1 MATFDYYLEKSG
13 EVGYADQV
21 FGNIVYASGLP
32 TITNGEVV
40 VFENGDIG
48 QVLSVDEYV
57 EILLLSSHQVPP
69 GIKVTRTGEQF
80 KIPVGDFLLGMK
92 ISPISMGPLVE
103 TVKTLH
109 QGESRLVDA
118 EPLSLSNRE
127 AVSEPFDTG
136 VSAVD
141 LVIPLGH
148 GQRELVLGDRKTGK
162 TRFLFQTVINQTKK
176 GCICIYAAIGKKRGD
191 LKDLREVMEKNNALK
206 KMVMVYSLASD
217 PPGLSF
223 LTPYVAM
230 TIAEYFRDKNH
241 KVLVVMD
248 DLTTHAKYWREISL
262 LARRFPGRNSY
273 PGDIFY
279 IHSKLLERAG
289 SFKKGSITCFPV
301 AETVLG
307 DISGYIQT
315 NLMSM
320 TDGHIYFDTDLFDH
334 GRRPAINPLLSVTRV
349 GLQTHTGLLRDL
361 ARVLTS
367 FLVYVERMSKYV
379 HFGSELGEEARANLE
394 LGERVIGFLE
404 QPQDLVI
411 PININALMLAALWA
425 GFWRGIDKD
434 EMRKQVRSLVEIYE
448 TNSMFKS
455 RVDEVINA
463 HKTFKDL
470 VETLKRDSSVF
481 DLAKNA
487 MTPMTPTAE
496 AAAKEAATLAPKQ

>member
-1 MATFDYYLEKSG
+1 MATFDYCLKKTG
-13 EVGYADQV
+13 EVGYAEQV
-21 FGNIVYASGLP
+21 FGNIVYATGLP
-32 TITNGEVV
+32 NVTNGEIV
-40 VFENGDIG
+40 VFENDDIG
-48 QVLSVDEYV
+48 QTLSVSEYV
-57 EILLLSSHQVPP
+57 EILVLSSHRVPP
-69 GIKVTRTGEQF
+69 GIRVTRTGEQF

-109 QGESRLVDA
+109 QSESRLVDA
-118 EPLSLSNRE
+118 EPLSLANRE
-127 AVSEPFDTG
+127 VVKEPFDTG

-141 LVIPLGH
+141 LIIPLGH

-162 TRFLFQTVINQTKK
+162 TRFLFQTVISQTRK
-176 GCICIYAAIGKKRGD
+176 GTICIYAAIGKKRGD
-191 LKDLREVMEKNNALK
+191 IKDLREVMAKNNALRN
-206 KMVMVYSLASD
+206 MVLVYSLASD

-230 TIAEYFRDKNH
+230 TIAEYFRDRNK
-241 KVLVVMD
+241 KVLVVLD

-289 SFKKGSITCFPV
+289 NFKRGSITCFPV

-320 TDGHIYFDTDLFDH
+320 TDGHIFFDSDLYDH

-349 GLQTHTGLLRDL
+349 GLQTHSPLLRDL

-367 FLVYVERMSKYV
+367 FLVYVERMSRYV
-379 HFGSELGEEARANLE
+379 HFGSELGDEAKANLD
-394 LGERVIGFLE
+394 LGDRVITYLE

-411 PININALMLAALWA
+411 PINMNVLMLAGLWA
-425 GFWRGIDKD
+425 GIWRGVEKT
-434 EMRKQVRSLVEIYE
+434 EMRKQIREYAKMYTDNHDFAAKVDQVVISQ
-448 TNSMFKS
+448 KS
-455 RVDEVINA
+455 
-463 HKTFKDL
+463 FKDL
-470 VETLKRDSSVF
+470 VESLKRDASIFEVVTGNTGQTSGQV
-481 DLAKNA
+481 
-487 MTPMTPTAE
+487 
-496 AAAKEAATLAPKQ
+496 